1 MRHTHIQSGGRYP
14 VLRTLAIL
22 YLVGACLPL
31 FFGVWR
37 ATNVLIYGQSP
48 DDFFGAPTGWAG
60 RIFVA
65 ASWLAASFLSVL
77 AMVAIAELIK
87 LFVDIE
93 HNTRMAAM
101 RYAPATAAEPSSAA
115 TPAPADLAQPTGTVG
130 DSHAGGRMAQ
140 WLEGDETAEGSLIRG
155 S

>member
-1 MRHTHIQSGGRYP
+1 MRHASIQSGGRYP

-22 YLVGACLPL
+22 YLAGALIPL

-37 ATNVLIYGQSP
+37 AVNVLIFGQSP

-77 AMVAIAELIK
+77 AMVAVAELIK

-93 HNTRMAAM
+93 HNTRAAAL
-101 RYAPATAAEPSSAA
+101 RYAAEPTTAQA
-115 TPAPADLAQPTGTVG
+115 PPPLPPDGTP
-130 DSHAGGRMAQ
+130 GGRLQ
-140 WLEGDETAEGSLIRG
+140 WLDSEETAEGALVRG
-155 S
+155 H

>member
-22 YLVGACLPL
+22 YLAGACLPL
-31 FFGVWR
+31 LFGVWR
-37 ATNVLIYGQSP
+37 AGNVLVYGQSP

-65 ASWLAASFLSVL
+65 SSWLAASFLSVL
-77 AMVAIAELIK
+77 AMVAVAELIK

-93 HNTRMAAM
+93 HNTRLAAM
-101 RYAPATAAEPSSAA
+101 RYNAA
-115 TPAPADLAQPTGTVG
+115 PAPAPAAAPVEAPAAAPAAPAPGG
-130 DSHAGGRMAQ
+130 DGQAGGRMAP
-140 WLEGDETAEGSLIRG
+140 WFDGEETAEGSLIRG

>member
-1 MRHTHIQSGGRYP
+1 MRHTPIRSGGRYP

-22 YLVGACLPL
+22 YLAGALIPL

-37 ATNVLIYGQSP
+37 AVNVLIYGQSP

-77 AMVAIAELIK
+77 AMVAVAELIK

-93 HNTRMAAM
+93 NNTRAAAM
-101 RYAPATAAEPSSAA
+101 RYAAEPATASQAPPPLPSNG
-115 TPAPADLAQPTGTVG
+115 TP
-130 DSHAGGRMAQ
+130 GGRIQ
-140 WLEGDETAEGSLIRG
+140 WLDSEETAEGALVRG
-155 S
+155 H

>member
-1 MRHTHIQSGGRYP
+1 MRHAPIQSGGRYP

-22 YLVGACLPL
+22 YLAGALIPL
-31 FFGVWR
+31 FFGLWR
-37 ATNVLIYGQSP
+37 AVNVLVYGQSP

-77 AMVAIAELIK
+77 AMVAVAELIK

-93 HNTRMAAM
+93 HNTRAAAM
-101 RYAPATAAEPSSAA
+101 RYAEPIPASQAPPPLPSDG
-115 TPAPADLAQPTGTVG
+115 TPR
-130 DSHAGGRMAQ
+130 GRLQ
-140 WLEGDETAEGSLIRG
+140 WLDSEETAEGALVRG
-155 S
+155 H